1 MSNERS
7 IFASTTFDAVEIVRR
22 PGRDGIVCPVK
33 RTVRLSLGAWL
44 IYLSV
49 LAPSLATLDGGA
61 MLNVALS
68 VVQKHDISVEPG
80 FGAPGRGGKFYDI
93 RYPLLPFLA
102 IPFVAVGLF
111 VAQHAHLPAD
121 YIVAIF
127 AILLSTM
134 ICASTVGATYYL
146 ARERLG
152 TSERRAVA
160 ASLVFGFAT
169 MALRQARS
177 FYADPLVA
185 LLETVALIVMTAE
198 TPNAWLLAC
207 LCGLAILA
215 KPTAVLVGI
224 AAFTYLVLRR
234 NYRAALISA
243 LGSAIGVGLYS
254 AYDWAR
260 FGSIF
265 VSGQP
270 NVWSLRTA
278 PIGFAGLLI
287 SPSVGLL
294 VCCPVLILALR
305 KPRDSNTRLI
315 LGLSVGYLLLY
326 SFWQGWFDLSW
337 GPRHLTPIVPAL
349 MGVSVLTKYRR
360 LWLGLAL
367 FGAVLQIPTVVG
379 SPERYDALL
388 SARGITYSQ
397 TVWSL
402 RLAPTVGIW
411 RSSFDQVRDALQH
424 PDVHDFGNYRPT
436 ANTLGSSRNYRIL
449 PIWWWMLPLIHVP
462 RLVGFLV
469 ALAEAFAGLWIIA
482 NRSVLGSAR

>member
-1 MSNERS
+1 VN
-7 IFASTTFDAVEIVRR
+7 
-22 PGRDGIVCPVK
+22 
-33 RTVRLSLGAWL
+33 RTVRLGFGAWL

-61 MLNVALS
+61 AVNVALS

-80 FGAPGRGGKFYDI
+80 FGAPGRDGKFYDI

-111 VAQHAHLPAD
+111 VAHHAHLPAG
-121 YIVAIF
+121 YIVPVF

-152 TSERRAVA
+152 ASERRAVA
-160 ASLVFGFAT
+160 AALVFGFAT
-169 MALRQARS
+169 MALHQARS

-185 LLETVALIVMTAE
+185 LLATLALVVMTAE
-198 TPNAWLLAC
+198 IPNAWLLASF
-207 LCGLAILA
+207 CGLAILA
-215 KPTAVLVGI
+215 KPTALLVGT
-224 AAFTYLVLRR
+224 AAFIHLALRR
-234 NYRAALISA
+234 NYRAAFISA
-243 LGSAIGVGLYS
+243 LGSAVGVGLY
-254 AYDWAR
+254 AVYNWAR
-260 FGSIF
+260 FGNMF

-270 NVWSLRTA
+270 NVWSLRSA
-278 PIGFAGLLI
+278 PIGLAGLLI

-305 KPRDSNTRLI
+305 KPADCNTRLI
-315 LGLSVGYLLLY
+315 LGLSAGYLLLY

-337 GPRHLTPIVPAL
+337 GPRHLTPIIPAL
-349 MGVSVLTKYRR
+349 IGVSVLTRYRR

-388 SARGITYSQ
+388 SERGITYSQ

-424 PDVHDFGNYRPT
+424 PDVHDFANYRPT
-436 ANTLGSSRNYRIL
+436 ANTLGSARNYRIL
-449 PIWWWMLPLIHVP
+449 PVWWWMLPLIHVP

-482 NRSVLGSAR
+482 NRSVLDSAR

>member
-1 MSNERS
+1 
-7 IFASTTFDAVEIVRR
+7 
-22 PGRDGIVCPVK
+22 VK
-33 RTVRLSLGAWL
+33 RTVGLSFGAWL
-44 IYLSV
+44 LYLSV

-61 MLNVALS
+61 TVNVALS
-68 VVQKHDISVEPG
+68 VIQKHDISVEPG
-80 FGAPGRGGKFYDI
+80 FGEPGRGGKFYDI

-102 IPFVAVGLF
+102 IPFVAAGLF
-111 VAQHAHLPAD
+111 VAQHAHLPAG
-121 YIVAIF
+121 YVVAVF
-127 AILLSTM
+127 AIVLSTM
-134 ICASTVGATYYL
+134 ICASAVGATYYL

-152 TSERRAVA
+152 ASERRAIA
-160 ASLVFGFAT
+160 AALVFGFAT

-185 LLETVALIVMTAE
+185 FLTTLALIVMTAE
-198 TPNAWLLAC
+198 TPNAWFLAC

-215 KPTAVLVGI
+215 KPPALLVGI
-224 AAFTYLVLRR
+224 AAFIHLALRR
-234 NYRAALISA
+234 DYKAASISTI
-243 LGSAIGVGLYS
+243 GSAVGIGLYA
-254 AYDWAR
+254 AYNWAR

-270 NVWSLRTA
+270 NAWSLRSA
-278 PIGFAGLLI
+278 PIAFAGLLI

-305 KPRDSNTRLI
+305 KLTDCNTRLI
-315 LGLSVGYLLLY
+315 LGLSAGYLVLY

-337 GPRHLTPIVPAL
+337 GPRHLTPIIPAL
-349 MGVSVLTKYRR
+349 IGLSVLTKHRR
-360 LWLGLAL
+360 IWLGLAV

-411 RSSFDQVRDALQH
+411 RSSFEQMRDALQH
-424 PDVHDFGNYRPT
+424 PDVHDFANYRPT
-436 ANTLGSSRNYRIL
+436 ADTLGGARNYRIL
-449 PIWWWMLPLIHVP
+449 PVWWWMLPLMHIP

-482 NRSVLGSAR
+482 NKRVLDGAH